1 MVFGVDNKLRAKVF
15 DVEEFEVCVIYC
27 YKEEINNTTYIYT
40 NGDVINEND
49 FIKIEDIPSM
59 AKTAAKEANH
69 IYPVPVLKTAKE
81 IEKYYYL
88 ARGE

>member
-49 FIKIEDIPSM
+49 FIKIKDELYVV
-59 AKTAAKEANH
+59 KHKQKEE
-69 IYPVPVLKTAKE
+69 YSYT
-81 IEKYYYL
+81 KYTVKKIK
-88 ARGE
+88 RISFMEE